1 MTERFLPVT
10 RLRFSVFVLA
20 AALVWPLAAA
30 PADAA
35 YTYNIEEIAPSV
47 ASNLTM
53 QQIAA
58 ILNETGTNAPYL
70 VAYALS
76 ATEANGTVVS
86 AAPLKVVQTDD
97 PNCPYLGVYHN
108 AIPNST
114 KFTTYLGCSSDLRT
128 WTERGAVHSDAS
140 QPDIRILSD
149 DSVLYADEADST
161 GRPYVY
167 VAYYGNTAKQT
178 GLQALVAN
186 PAVAPTNSITLPG
199 TFLATA
205 NGTPEFGR
213 INYSGSILSSTI
225 EINYH
230 YYYLGIRDLDAVGT
244 MTNFKSWSGSSDTQ
258 TNNLVTNAGGNGK
271 IGDSEV
277 FEVGSTVYKLVEA
290 QVNPPSSGDT
300 FGSWR
305 LFLVNKTAGTV
316 QQLSPAL
323 AGGALSL
330 GNPTLTFLTH
340 PNGTPALVFT
350 CYIFAENDN
359 STLPGGHIY
368 VYPLQPQ

>member
-1 MTERFLPVT
+1 MTGPLVRSGRLP
-10 RLRFSVFVLA
+10 FSMCTIAGGLLWTLTA
-20 AALVWPLAAA
+20 G
-30 PADAA
+30 PAYAG
-35 YTYNIEEIAPSV
+35 YTYNTEEIAPSV
-47 ASNLTM
+47 ASDLTM

-58 ILNETGTNAPYL
+58 ILNETRPNAPYL

-76 ATEANGTVVS
+76 TTEANGTVVS

-97 PNCPYLGVYHN
+97 ANCPYAGVYHN
-108 AIPNST
+108 AINN
-114 KFTTYLGCSSDLRT
+114 KQFTTYLSCSPDLRS
-128 WTERGAVHSDAS
+128 WSERGAIHSVAS
-140 QPDIRILSD
+140 QPDIRILPD

-167 VAYYGNTAKQT
+167 VAYYGNTTNQT
-178 GLQALVAN
+178 GLQALVSN
-186 PAVAPTNSITLPG
+186 PSVAPTNSITLPG

-205 NGTPEFGR
+205 DGTPEIGR

-230 YYYLGIRDLDAVGT
+230 YYYLGIRDLDAVAT
-244 MTNFKSWSGSSDTQ
+244 LTNFKSWSGSSDTQ
-258 TNNLVTNAGGNGK
+258 TNNLVSNAGGNGK

-323 AGGALSL
+323 VGGALSL
-330 GNPTLTFLTH
+330 GNPTLTFITL

-350 CYIFAENDN
+350 CYVFAENDN

>member
-1 MTERFLPVT
+1 MTGRLLPCTRFQFLVSA
-10 RLRFSVFVLA
+10 LV
-20 AALVWPLAAA
+20 AALVWPPAAA

-35 YTYNIEEIAPSV
+35 DTYNIEEIAPSV

-58 ILNETGTNAPYL
+58 ILNESGPNAPSL
-70 VAYALS
+70 VAYALT

-86 AAPLKVVQTDD
+86 AAPIKVVQTDD
-97 PNCPYLGVYHN
+97 PNCAYLGVYHN
-108 AIPNST
+108 AISST
-114 KFTTYLGCSSDLRT
+114 QFATYLGCSPDLRT
-128 WTERGAVHSDAS
+128 WSERGAVHSDAS

-149 DSVLYADEADST
+149 DSVLYADEFDAT

-167 VAYYGNTAKQT
+167 VAYYGNTANQT
-178 GLQALVAN
+178 GLEALVAN
-186 PAVAPTNSITLPG
+186 PAVPPTNAMTLPG

-205 NGTPEFGR
+205 DGTPEFGR
-213 INYSGSILSSTI
+213 INYSGSILNSTI
-225 EINYH
+225 EINY
-230 YYYLGIRDLDAVGT
+230 YYHFLGIRDLDAVGT
-244 MTNFKSWSGSSDTQ
+244 LTNFKSWSRSSDTQ
-258 TNNLVTNAGGNGK
+258 TNNLVTNAGGNGD

-277 FEVGSTVYKLVEA
+277 FEVGSNVYKLVEA

-316 QQLSPAL
+316 QELSPIL
-323 AGGALSL
+323 SGGALSL
-330 GNPTLTFLTH
+330 GNPTLTFVTL
-340 PNGTPALVFT
+340 PNATPALVFT
-350 CYIFAENDN
+350 CYVFSENAN

-368 VYPLQPQ
+368 VYPLQ